1 MSEEKLL
8 GYLHQYLDEVH
19 SMYSEDSEIA
29 RALTDSAMKEYE
41 EMVGNMCEELKKSYE
56 NEYGKLLSK
65 LHSPYII
72 KSETDYTDAYAKLAD
87 DGCPLTNDGEYPT
100 YNNHRTEAKM
110 GQSGSAYGSSYST
123 PDANQMGRTSA
134 GEVYVGSPTADNA
147 IAAAIGKA
155 VRNAKR
161 IARRDHIKADRIE
174 GVNQFIVCLRRE
186 FSYLKDMNDSVKS
199 ELSHSLARKEIW
211 YDIGVLHST
220 IQSYYC
226 KYPRQQ
232 IQKWLDTAERFIR
245 GTDSQKADIEADME
259 ELSSFI
265 QGATACV
272 EQAKRINEASEQVE
286 GQLVEL
292 LVN

>member
-1 MSEEKLL
+1 
-8 GYLHQYLDEVH
+8 
-19 SMYSEDSEIA
+19 MYSEDSEIA

-41 EMVGNMCEELKKSYE
+41 EMVNNMCEELQKSYTDSFA
-56 NEYGKLLSK
+56 KLAN
-65 LHSPYII
+65 PFTRGA
-72 KSETDYTDAYAKLAD
+72 EPDYADAYAKLAD

-110 GQSGSAYGSSYST
+110 GEVFRSSYT
-123 PDANQMGRTSA
+123 NTTDMLRADKN
-134 GEVYVGSPTADNA
+134 GEIYVGNPTAENA

-161 IARRDHIKADRIE
+161 ISRRDHIKADRIE
-174 GVNQFIVCLRRE
+174 GVNQYVVCLRRE
-186 FSYLKDMNDSVKS
+186 LSYLKDINESVKS
-199 ELSHSLARKEIW
+199 DLSHSLARKEIW

-226 KYPRQQ
+226 KYPKHQ
-232 IQKWLDTAERFIR
+232 IQKWLDSAERFIR

-259 ELSSFI
+259 ELGSFI